1 VAKLNLPSVPV
12 LAEHN
17 APASMRDGTI
27 LRADIY
33 RPAAGGPF
41 PVLLVRTPYG
51 EPMVRA
57 APVFPAIDAGFAV
70 VLQHC
75 RGTGT
80 SDGEFTP
87 FENESDDGVDTV
99 EWCAR
104 QPWCNGRVGTY
115 GPSYLGMVQFAAA
128 VQAPRAL
135 RCLLPVVT
143 PADYHRGLA
152 YRQGALQLGQ
162 LLGWYTLKSTQT
174 LQYRAAAGEDV
185 SADMPALLR
194 HMAEMEA
201 GYRHLP
207 AREAPVVSS
216 ILPAWR
222 RWLDHEERDAFWDS
236 LSYAGRRDRVTAPA
250 LHVGGWFD
258 LFLGGTLD
266 NFQTLR
272 RSAATAHAR
281 RNQALLIGPWTHAD
295 MTGTAGELNFG
306 LLASAQAVG
315 LEQLQI
321 RFLRRFLAGRP
332 GQEREGREEER
343 EGPGEDPGGPG
354 EDWDGPRV
362 RLFVMGDNVW
372 RDEDDWPLAR
382 TQWTRWYL
390 HADGSLSPGPPQPG
404 APASC
409 YRHDPAD
416 PVPTMGGATLI
427 AGGLDGGVNW
437 MGGAR
442 DQRPIEAR
450 DDVLSFTSEVLGAD
464 LEVTG
469 PLRVTLHAA
478 TSAADTD
485 FTARLVDVWPD
496 GRAMGVADGIVR
508 ARYRDG
514 SGRARPISPGSV
526 YEYAIDL
533 IATSQVF
540 KAGHRI
546 RVDVSSS
553 NFPCF
558 DRNPGNGAAAATAT
572 ERDFVVAEQTIC
584 HDSGRP
590 SCITLPVIPR

>member
-1 VAKLNLPSVPV
+1 VAKLNLSSVPV

-33 RPAAGGPF
+33 RPAEGGPF

-51 EPMVRA
+51 EPMVRS
-57 APVFPAIDAGFAV
+57 APVLPAIDAGLAV

-80 SDGEFTP
+80 SDGDFTP
-87 FENESDDGVDTV
+87 FENEPDDGVDTI

-104 QPWCNGRVGTY
+104 QPWCNGRVGMY

-128 VQAPRAL
+128 VQAPQAL
-135 RCLLPVVT
+135 KCLLPVVA
-143 PADYHRGLA
+143 PADYYGGLA

-162 LLGWYTLKSTQT
+162 MLGWYTLKSAQT

-185 SADMPALLR
+185 SADMRALLR
-194 HMAEMEA
+194 HMNGMVAD
-201 GYRHLP
+201 YRLLP
-207 AREAPVVSS
+207 AREAPVVSR
-216 ILPAWR
+216 ILPAWQQ
-222 RWLDHEERDAFWDS
+222 WLDHEQRDAFWDG
-236 LSYAGRRDRVTAPA
+236 LSYAARRDRITTPA

-266 NFQTLR
+266 NFQTLS
-272 RSAATAHAR
+272 RSAATARAR
-281 RNQALLIGPWTHAD
+281 RNQALLIGPWTHGD
-295 MTGTAGELNFG
+295 VTGTAGELNFG
-306 LLASAQAVG
+306 MLASAQAIG
-315 LEQLQI
+315 LEQQQI
-321 RFLRRFLAGRP
+321 AFLRTFLADGAHDEPDEQDERDARDAP
-332 GQEREGREEER
+332 G
-343 EGPGEDPGGPG
+343 
-354 EDWDGPRV
+354 WHGPRV

-390 HADGSLSPGPPQPG
+390 HPAGSLSPEPPQPG
-404 APASC
+404 APASHFR
-409 YRHDPAD
+409 YDPAD
-416 PVPTMGGATLI
+416 PVPTVGGATLI
-427 AGGLDGGVNW
+427 NGGPDGGVSW

-442 DQRPIEAR
+442 DQREIEAR
-450 DDVLSFTSEVLGAD
+450 ADVLSFTGEVLDGD

-469 PLRVTLHAA
+469 PLQVTLHAA

-485 FTARLVDVWPD
+485 FTAKLVDVWPD
-496 GRAMGVADGIVR
+496 GRAMGVTDGIVR

-514 SGRARPISPGSV
+514 TGQAKPITPGSV
-526 YEYAIDL
+526 CEYPIDL

-540 KAGHRI
+540 RTGHRI

-558 DRNPGNGAAAATAT
+558 DRNPGNGAPAATAT

-584 HDSGRP
+584 HDGGHP
-590 SCITLPVIPR
+590 SYITLPVIPR

>member
-1 VAKLNLPSVPV
+1 MAKLNLPSTPM

-17 APASMRDGTI
+17 APAAMRDGTV

-33 RPAAGGPF
+33 RPAEGGPF

-51 EPMVRA
+51 EPMVRT
-57 APVFPAIDAGFAV
+57 APVLPAIEAGFAV

-87 FENESDDGVDTV
+87 FENEPDDGVDTIG
-99 EWCAR
+99 WCAR
-104 QPWCNGRVGTY
+104 QPWCNGRVGMY

-128 VQAPRAL
+128 VEAPPAL
-135 RCLLPVVT
+135 KCLVPVVA
-143 PADYHRGLA
+143 PADYYGGLA

-162 LLGWYTLKSTQT
+162 MLGWYTLKSAQT

-185 SADMPALLR
+185 SADFPPLLR
-194 HMAEMEA
+194 HMTDMVAD
-201 GYRHLP
+201 YRRLP
-207 AREAPVVSS
+207 VREAPAVSA
-216 ILPAWR
+216 ILPAWQK
-222 RWLDHEERDAFWDS
+222 WVDHERHDAFWSD
-236 LSYAGRRDRVTAPA
+236 LSYAARRARITAPA

-272 RSAATAHAR
+272 RSAATEHAR
-281 RNQALLIGPWTHAD
+281 RNQALIVGPWTHAD
-295 MTGTAGELNFG
+295 QTGTSGELNFG
-306 LLASAQAVG
+306 MLASALAIR
-315 LEQLQI
+315 LEQQQI
-321 RFLRRFLAGRP
+321 AFLRRFVADEAR
-332 GQEREGREEER
+332 
-343 EGPGEDPGGPG
+343 DAA
-354 EDWDGPRV
+354 DWDGPAV
-362 RLFVMGDNVW
+362 KLFVMGDNVW

-382 TQWTRWYL
+382 AEWTRWYL
-390 HADGSLSPGPPQPG
+390 HPAGALSPEPPGPD
-404 APASC
+404 ALASHFR
-409 YRHDPAD
+409 YDPAD
-416 PVPTMGGATLI
+416 PVPTVGGPTLI
-427 AGGLDGGVNW
+427 PAGGPDGGVSW

-442 DQRPIEAR
+442 DQRAVEAR
-450 DDVLSFTSEVLGAD
+450 PDVLSFTSEVLRGD

-469 PLRVTLHAA
+469 PLSVTLHAT

-485 FTARLVDVWPD
+485 FTAKLVDVWPD

-514 SGRARPISPGSV
+514 TGQPKPVPPGRV
-526 YEYAIDL
+526 VEYSIDL

-540 KAGHRI
+540 KAGHRL
-546 RVDVSSS
+546 RVDISSS

-558 DRNPGNGAAAATAT
+558 DRNPGNGAPAATAT

-584 HDSGRP
+584 HDGAHP
-590 SCITLPVIPR
+590 SYITLPVIPRG

>member
-1 VAKLNLPSVPV
+1 MAKLNLPSTPM

-17 APASMRDGTI
+17 APAAMRDGTV

-33 RPAAGGPF
+33 RPAEGGPF

-51 EPMVRA
+51 EPMVRT
-57 APVFPAIDAGFAV
+57 APVLPAIEAGFAV

-87 FENESDDGVDTV
+87 FENEPDDGVDTIG
-99 EWCAR
+99 WCAR
-104 QPWCNGRVGTY
+104 QPWCNGRVGMY

-128 VQAPRAL
+128 VEAPPAL
-135 RCLLPVVT
+135 KCLVPVVA
-143 PADYHRGLA
+143 PADYYGGLA

-162 LLGWYTLKSTQT
+162 MLGWYTLKSAQT

-185 SADMPALLR
+185 SADFPPLLR
-194 HMAEMEA
+194 HMTDMVAD
-201 GYRHLP
+201 YRRLP
-207 AREAPVVSS
+207 VREAPAVSA
-216 ILPAWR
+216 ILPAWQK
-222 RWLDHEERDAFWDS
+222 WVDHERHDAFWSD
-236 LSYAGRRDRVTAPA
+236 LSYAARRARITAPA

-272 RSAATAHAR
+272 RSAATEHAR
-281 RNQALLIGPWTHAD
+281 RNQALIVGPWTHAD
-295 MTGTAGELNFG
+295 QTGTSGELNFG
-306 LLASAQAVG
+306 MLASALAIR
-315 LEQLQI
+315 LEQQQI
-321 RFLRRFLAGRP
+321 AFLRRFVAD
-332 GQEREGREEER
+332 EAC
-343 EGPGEDPGGPG
+343 DAA
-354 EDWDGPRV
+354 DWDGPAV
-362 RLFVMGDNVW
+362 KLFVMGDNVW

-382 TQWTRWYL
+382 AEWTRWYL
-390 HADGSLSPGPPQPG
+390 HPAGALSPEPPGPD
-404 APASC
+404 ALASHFR
-409 YRHDPAD
+409 YDPAD
-416 PVPTMGGATLI
+416 PVPTVGGPTLI
-427 AGGLDGGVNW
+427 PAGGPDGGVSW

-442 DQRPIEAR
+442 DQRAVEAR
-450 DDVLSFTSEVLGAD
+450 PDVLSFTSEVLRGD

-469 PLRVTLHAA
+469 PLSVTLHAA

-485 FTARLVDVWPD
+485 FTAKLVDVWPD

-514 SGRARPISPGSV
+514 TGQPKPVPPGRV
-526 YEYAIDL
+526 VEYSIDL

-540 KAGHRI
+540 RAGHRL
-546 RVDVSSS
+546 RVDISSS

-558 DRNPGNGAAAATAT
+558 DRNPGNGAPAATTT

-584 HDSGRP
+584 HDGTHP
-590 SCITLPVIPR
+590 SYITLPVIPRG